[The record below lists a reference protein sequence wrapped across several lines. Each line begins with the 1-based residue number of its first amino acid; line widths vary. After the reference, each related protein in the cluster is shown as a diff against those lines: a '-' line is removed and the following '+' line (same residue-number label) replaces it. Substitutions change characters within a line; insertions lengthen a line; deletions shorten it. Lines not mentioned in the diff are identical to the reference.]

1 MTMYTEQ
8 IKRIKEKISQL
19 DKLDQDLE
27 VFGADTHEY
36 ILNPVL
42 SDNEVTQFEKEHQ
55 ISLPKDYVAFITQ
68 VGNGGVGPFYGLQ
81 TLMEASVNEEV
92 MMITGEDTSSLLQKA
107 FPHTQPWNPIE
118 ALGEIDNKIEKAAE
132 EGNEELEEELYEERL
147 EIIGGEEHDYGRLNL
162 CDYGCGITLF
172 LVITGEQKGIMWTD
186 DRVNDGGLY
195 PSIELENEA
204 SLSFLDWYELWLD
217 NTIAEFE

>member
-42 SDNEVTQFEKEHQ
+42 SEKEVTQFEKEHQ

-81 TLMEASVNEEV
+81 TLAEASVNEEV

-107 FPHTQPWNPIE
+107 FPHTQP
-118 ALGEIDNKIEKAAE
+118 
-132 EGNEELEEELYEERL
+132 
-147 EIIGGEEHDYGRLNL
+147 
-162 CDYGCGITLF
+162 
-172 LVITGEQKGIMWTD
+172 
-186 DRVNDGGLY
+186 
-195 PSIELENEA
+195 
-204 SLSFLDWYELWLD
+204 
-217 NTIAEFE
+217 